1 MRKSIAT
8 VSVSGTLEDK
18 LEAITAARFAG
29 IELFDA
35 DLTAST
41 MRAEEVAER
50 CHDLGLAI
58 DLFQPLRD
66 VVGVSPAIFA
76 DRLRFAEAKF
86 EVMERLGATRTLLCS
101 AVHPEA
107 VDDLD
112 LAAEQLA
119 AVGGRAAEHGFTLAF
134 EALAWG
140 TCINRVGQAWVDG

>member
-35 DLTAST
+35 DLTSST

-66 VVGVSPAIFA
+66 VVGVSPGAFA

-107 VDDLD
+107 SDDLD

-119 AVGGRAAEHGFTLAF
+119 TVATRVETTLY
-134 EALAWG
+134 
-140 TCINRVGQAWVDG
+140 